1 MNYYPFHI
9 GDYLSATR
17 HLSWDED
24 CAYRRLLDIY
34 YTNEKPLPLDVAKV
48 CRLAVASTETQ
59 RAAVEAVLRE
69 FFVETPEGWTQKRIE
84 DELAEMHMRQE
95 AQEEREEGKQT
106 RLQRF
111 RLQRAEMF
119 QALREVG
126 IVAAWNIKMPELRQL
141 WEQNKHRF
149 PAPETPKNVSGSLY
163 EETAPATAPETTTNA
178 SATTLPIPTPT
189 PIPTPKEKD
198 SGSADAGTT
207 APKTLSVNALVA
219 EGVDRQRASDWLV
232 LRRAKRLPLTVSAW
246 DDTKAQG
253 AKVGLTPAQTVE
265 YAVSNNWA
273 GFRANWYERDHPGGA
288 TQQAGS
294 MGAFV

>member
-48 CRLAVASTETQ
+48 CRLAVASTDTQ

-149 PAPETPKNVSGSLY
+149 PAPETPKNVSGAPY
-163 EETAPATAPETTTNA
+163 EETAPETAPETTTNA
-178 SATTLPIPTPT
+178 SATTLPIPTP
-189 PIPTPKEKD
+189 IPTPKKNVVSPLAPPADRGTRLAADWHLPDDWRLWCIEHRPDLNVDEVAEQFRDFWVAKPGKD
-198 SGSADAGTT
+198 GRKADWLATWRNWCRSQKSGPSRKPGSADDWT
-207 APKTLSVNALVA
+207 A
-219 EGVDRQRASDWLV
+219 RA
-232 LRRAKRLPLTVSAW
+232 
-246 DDTKAQG
+246 
-253 AKVGLTPAQTVE
+253 
-265 YAVSNNWA
+265 
-273 GFRANWYERDHPGGA
+273 H
-288 TQQAGS
+288 
-294 MGAFV
+294 

>member
-34 YTNEKPLPLDVAKV
+34 YTNEKPLPLDVSKV
-48 CRLAVASTETQ
+48 CRLAVASTEVQ
-59 RAAVEAVLRE
+59 RAAVESVLRE

-84 DELAEMHMRQE
+84 DELAGMHMRQD

-119 QALREVG
+119 QALRDVG

-149 PAPETPKNVSGSLY
+149 AAPETQQNVSGSHY
-163 EETAPATAPETTTNA
+163 EETAPETAPETTSNA
-178 SATTLPIPTPT
+178 SATTLPTPT
-189 PIPTPKEKD
+189 PIPTPKEID
-198 SGSADAGTT
+198 SGSAVAEATT
-207 APKTLSVNALVA
+207 PKTVSAQTLMA
-219 EGVDRQRASDWLV
+219 EGVDRQKALDWLV
-232 LRRAKRLPLTVSAW
+232 LRKAKRLPLTVSAW

-265 YAVSNNWA
+265 YAVSSNWA
-273 GFRANWYERDHPGGA
+273 GFKASWYVRDNPSCA
-288 TQQAGS
+288 TQQDGQ
-294 MGAFV
+294 MGTFV